1 MANVFFNLTVIWADN
16 SNRIMKNHLGTGMK
30 RIISIIM
37 MLSMLMATA
46 CSNAAVATSST
57 ETTAETTTAV
67 ETTETTAETTTAA
80 TSEETGESTTEETT
94 GENETSADTTAETTA
109 ETTVGTT
116 TKASAKAKKAKFK
129 YKYGVFLSV
138 TKNLNKLKN
147 YETVV
152 IDAQNFKKKEIKAFK
167 AKGHKVYSYINIGS
181 LENFRSYY
189 KQYKSLKLGNYEHW
203 DEEIWINV
211 ADKKWQNFI
220 VKKLIPQLLDKGID
234 GFFVDNCDVYYH
246 YKKKGIMNGLT
257 VMMKAMVATGKKVL
271 INGGDCYLDAYC
283 KSGGKWSS
291 VITGINQETVFSKI
305 IWNKKNKFGTAS
317 KKDQK
322 YFKSYIER
330 YAKKGADIYLLEY
343 TRDKKLISKIKSYC
357 KKKGFGY
364 YISDSVELD

>member
-1 MANVFFNLTVIWADN
+1 
-16 SNRIMKNHLGTGMK
+16 MK
-30 RIISIIM
+30 RIISLIL
-37 MLSMLMATA
+37 MLSMLAATA
-46 CSNAAVATSST
+46 CSNMAVATNVT
-57 ETTAETTTAV
+57 ETTAETIPAL
-67 ETTETTAETTTAA
+67 ETTETTAETT
-80 TSEETGESTTEETT
+80 S
-94 GENETSADTTAETTA
+94 ETSADETDETETTAEETTSETETTAETTA
-109 ETTVGTT
+109 GTTVPTTAAT
-116 TKASAKAKKAKFK
+116 TKKAAKSKFK

-138 TKNLNKLKN
+138 GKNLNRLKN

-189 KQYKSLKLGNYEHW
+189 KQFKSLKLGNYKHW

-220 VKKLIPQLLDKGID
+220 VKKLIPSLLDKGID

-246 YKKKGIMNGLT
+246 YKKKAIMNGLT

-283 KSGGKWSS
+283 KSGGKWNA

-317 KKDQK
+317 KKDHK
-322 YFKSYIER
+322 YFTGYIER

-364 YISDSVELD
+364 YVSDSVELD

>member
-30 RIISIIM
+30 RIICIIM
-37 MLSMLMATA
+37 LLSMLAATA
-46 CSNAAVATSST
+46 CSNAAVATSGTETTETPETTTIETTLETSAEET
-57 ETTAETTTAV
+57 TESETATGETTAET
-67 ETTETTAETTTAA
+67 ETT
-80 TSEETGESTTEETT
+80 
-94 GENETSADTTAETTA
+94 ADTTAETTA

-116 TKASAKAKKAKFK
+116 AKAAAKAKKAKFK

-167 AKGHKVYSYINIGS
+167 AKGHEVYSYINIGS

-246 YKKKGIMNGLT
+246 YKKRGIMNGLT

-283 KSGGKWSS
+283 KSGGKWSN

-364 YISDSVELD
+364 YVSDSVELD

>member
-1 MANVFFNLTVIWADN
+1 MRYRL
-16 SNRIMKNHLGTGMK
+16 H
-30 RIISIIM
+30 
-37 MLSMLMATA
+37 
-46 CSNAAVATSST
+46 AAV
-57 ETTAETTTAV
+57 
-67 ETTETTAETTTAA
+67 
-80 TSEETGESTTEETT
+80 
-94 GENETSADTTAETTA
+94 DK
-109 ETTVGTT
+109 
-116 TKASAKAKKAKFK
+116 TKCIRSIRI
-129 YKYGVFLSV
+129 
-138 TKNLNKLKN
+138 
-147 YETVV
+147 VV
-152 IDAQNFKKKEIKAFK
+152 IDAQNFKKKEIQAFR

-189 KQYKSLKLGNYEHW
+189 KQYKSLKLGKYEHW

-220 VKKLIPQLLDKGID
+220 VKKLMPSLLDKGID

-246 YKKKGIMNGLT
+246 YKKKAIMNGLS

-283 KSGGKWSS
+283 KSGGKWSD

-305 IWNKKNKFGTAS
+305 IWNKKDKFGTAS
-317 KKDQK
+317 NKDHK
-322 YFKSYIER
+322 YFTSYIER

-364 YISDSVELD
+364 YVSDSVELD

>member
-1 MANVFFNLTVIWADN
+1 
-16 SNRIMKNHLGTGMK
+16 
-30 RIISIIM
+30 
-37 MLSMLMATA
+37 MLASTA
-46 CSNAAVATSST
+46 CSNMAVATSST
-57 ETTAETTTAV
+57 ETTAETTTEL
-67 ETTETTAETTTAA
+67 ETTETTETTTEETSEETDETTTEDTTGETETTAETTA
-80 TSEETGESTTEETT
+80 G
-94 GENETSADTTAETTA
+94 
-109 ETTVGTT
+109 T
-116 TKASAKAKKAKFK
+116 TKAAAKAKKSKFK

-211 ADKKWQNFI
+211 TDKKWQKFI
-220 VKKLIPQLLDKGID
+220 TKTLIPSLLNKGID

-283 KSGGKWSS
+283 KSGGKWSY

-357 KKKGFGY
+357 NKKGFGY
-364 YISDSVELD
+364 YVSDSVELD

>member
-1 MANVFFNLTVIWADN
+1 
-16 SNRIMKNHLGTGMK
+16 MK
-30 RIISIIM
+30 RIISLILLLC
-37 MLSMLMATA
+37 MLAATA
-46 CSNAAVATSST
+46 CSPIAVPTLMSGTETSG
-57 ETTAETTTAV
+57 ETTAT
-67 ETTETTAETTTAA
+67 ETTETTAEETSETETTIGETTT
-80 TSEETGESTTEETT
+80 G
-94 GENETSADTTAETTA
+94 AETTDTTVG
-109 ETTVGTT
+109 TTVGTT
-116 TKASAKAKKAKFK
+116 TATTATSAKSKFK

-138 TKNLNKLKN
+138 GKNLNKLKN
-147 YETVV
+147 YEIVV
-152 IDAQNFKKKEIKAFK
+152 IDAQNFKKKEIQAFR

-203 DEEIWINV
+203 DEEVWINV

-246 YKKKGIMNGLT
+246 YKKKGILNGLT
-257 VMMKAMVATGKKVL
+257 VMMKAMVATGKAVL

-283 KSGGKWSS
+283 KSGGKWSD

-305 IWNKKNKFGTAS
+305 IWNKKDKFGTAS
-317 KKDQK
+317 KKDHK
-322 YFKSYIER
+322 YFVSYIER

-343 TRDKKLISKIKSYC
+343 TRDKKLISKIKAYC

-364 YISDSVELD
+364 YVSDSVELD